1 MDSWW
6 QLGEYSGRHG
16 ESLALYDITCPFCM
30 EKGNFKTAYHA
41 EKKQPNTSK
50 KLNFDTLECGNCKG
64 YVMAFWSASTSGSF
78 NSPGMHA
85 SRVLPWP
92 LTIEKH
98 PDSWPATVGRY
109 WLQAKRSLSAEN
121 WDAAALMAR
130 SALQAALRDQQATG
144 KSLKNEI
151 DDLAAK
157 GLLPPI
163 MKDWAHNL
171 RELGNDSAHPDPASC
186 GADPRDA
193 RDIVYFLDY
202 LLEYLYTLPK
212 RIDEYRA
219 RNQPPNNGQ

>member
-1 MDSWW
+1 
-6 QLGEYSGRHG
+6 
-16 ESLALYDITCPFCM
+16 
-30 EKGNFKTAYHA
+30 
-41 EKKQPNTSK
+41 
-50 KLNFDTLECGNCKG
+50 
-64 YVMAFWSASTSGSF
+64 MAFWSASTSGL
-78 NSPGMHA
+78 HA
-85 SRVLPWP
+85 SRVLPSP

-121 WDAAALMAR
+121 WDAAALTAR

-151 DDLAAK
+151 DDLATK

-171 RELGNDSAHPDPASC
+171 RELGNDSAHPDPTSC
-186 GADPRDA
+186 GAAPRDA

-219 RNQPPNNGQ
+219 RNQPPNSGQ